1 MESRRENYIENL
13 EIGRIIAFNISG
25 RMMTGM
31 VAEINEEQSEKIYTI
46 KTKNNSV
53 YYITASDIV
62 WVKIGSRF
70 PKGIY
75 NALKLGK

>member
-1 MESRRENYIENL
+1 MENRRENYINNL
-13 EIGRIIAFNISG
+13 EIGRIIAFSLSG

-31 VAEINEEQSEKIYTI
+31 VVEIKDEENGKKYTI

-62 WVKIGSRF
+62 WVKTGSRF

>member
-62 WVKIGSRF
+62 WVKTGSRF